1 MSRQST
7 AAILQVSLRACHPE
21 HTSSEARGALGVERG
36 IVLLAPPSLVRS
48 LVGTL
53 PRFAS
58 QATQSTLRIGDAG
71 QQTGM
76 LPWKLTNS
84 MRVKPAMCYRYHRSC
99 KHYVVSSKRKK
110 AGGNVQGS
118 LEGSSISSH
127 VPWPMSTSSSQA
139 FEGSGRG
146 HKTRCRPLRTALWQ
160 SDRQVV
166 HMRHVVLSR
175 HNVAATELFQGNFV
189 HYRAPHHN
197 VKAHAFAQPNY

>member
-1 MSRQST
+1 M
-7 AAILQVSLRACHPE
+7 
-21 HTSSEARGALGVERG
+21 
-36 IVLLAPPSLVRS
+36 LLAPPSLVRS

-127 VPWPMSTSSSQA
+127 VPWPMSTSSSQSKA
-139 FEGSGRG
+139 IRI
-146 HKTRCRPLRTALWQ
+146 RTAKY
-160 SDRQVV
+160 DVV
-166 HMRHVVLSR
+166 TNSVRRPDTHFSFSKLSLS
-175 HNVAATELFQGNFV
+175 VCGAELFVF
-189 HYRAPHHN
+189 
-197 VKAHAFAQPNY
+197 